1 MSAPVVYQKLLDAI
15 HSGKQISKYDAAEL
29 VPCHH
34 RTAQRVLARM
44 HKERLIRI
52 CDWHPIYHQM
62 TAVYCLKNSGRDISK
77 PKPVT
82 AVETTRRYRAKPE
95 KREKIIKQKR
105 AKRIIQGAYQSK
117 AANQIFNLIV
127 KVAA

>member
-1 MSAPVVYQKLLDAI
+1 MSAPIAYSRILAAI
-15 HSGKQISKYDAAEL
+15 NEGKSISKYDAAEL

-34 RTAQRVLARM
+34 RTAQRVLAKM

-52 CDWHPIYHQM
+52 CGWHPIYHQM
-62 TAVYCLKNSGRDISK
+62 TAVFCLKQGGRDISK
-77 PKPVT
+77 PKPIT
-82 AVETTRRYRAKPE
+82 AVEATRRYRAKPD
-95 KREKIIKQKR
+95 KREKIIRQKR

>member
-1 MSAPVVYQKLLDAI
+1 MKSVAYEKIIAAI
-15 HSGKQISKYDAAEL
+15 NEGKSISKRDAAEL

-34 RTAQRVLARM
+34 RTAQRILGKL
-44 HKERLIRI
+44 HKERVLRI
-52 CDWHPIYHQM
+52 CDWQPYYKQRI
-62 TAVYCLKNSGRDISK
+62 AVYCLKNGGRDISK
-77 PKPVT
+77 PPPIP
-82 AVETTRRYRAKPE
+82 AVEATRKYRANPD
-95 KREKIIKQKR
+95 KREQIIKQKR

>member
-1 MSAPVVYQKLLDAI
+1 MKAIAYQKIMEAI
-15 HSGKQISKYDAAEL
+15 QSGKQISKRDAAEL

-34 RTAQRVLARM
+34 RTAQRILGKL
-44 HKERLIRI
+44 HKERVLRI
-52 CDWHPIYHQM
+52 CDWQPYYKQRI
-62 TAVYCLKNSGRDISK
+62 AVYCLKNGGRDIRK
-77 PKPVT
+77 PPPIS
-82 AVETTRRYRAKPE
+82 AVEATRRYRAKPDKQE
-95 KREKIIKQKR
+95 MIIKQKR